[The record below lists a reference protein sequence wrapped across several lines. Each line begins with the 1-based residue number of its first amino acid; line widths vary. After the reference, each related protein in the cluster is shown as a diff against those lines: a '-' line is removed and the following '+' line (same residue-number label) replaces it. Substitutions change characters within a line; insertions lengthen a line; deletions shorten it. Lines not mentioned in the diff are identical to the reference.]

1 MKYRLD
7 IAPSVVEEARRIYVS
22 REAGSNGSGDR
33 FIDAL
38 MDCYA
43 QIKTH
48 PFGCQIRKDAY
59 RHIMLRRLKYRV
71 VYKVEGELI

>member
-7 IAPSVVEEARRIYVS
+7 IAPSVVEEGRRIYVS

-43 QIKTH
+43 RIKTY
-48 PFGCQIRKDAY
+48 PFGC
-59 RHIMLRRLKYRV
+59 
-71 VYKVEGELI
+71 